1 MRLYRWGIAS
11 AAPLCSRVAGTGT
24 ALALQHLSGVITDT
38 EHDDILVDLKATR
51 ALRRAGGLRMHISV
65 TL

>member
-1 MRLYRWGIAS
+1 
-11 AAPLCSRVAGTGT
+11 
-24 ALALQHLSGVITDT
+24 LSGVITDT